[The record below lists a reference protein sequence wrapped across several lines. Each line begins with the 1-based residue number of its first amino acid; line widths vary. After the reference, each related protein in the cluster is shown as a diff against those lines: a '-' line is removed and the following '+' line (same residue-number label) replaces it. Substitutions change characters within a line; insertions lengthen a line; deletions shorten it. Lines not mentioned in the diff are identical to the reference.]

1 MTETI
6 KLEELTSPDI
16 KAAIER
22 GMDTVIF
29 AVGSNEQHGPCLP
42 VGTDTIAGDALVQLT
57 AKKLG
62 NAFKGPTIN
71 IGCSDHHM
79 RFAGTISLRKETLQN
94 VIKDYCASLVQHGF
108 RRIVIVPTHGGNFP
122 PIAEIKE
129 DLQKTHPNTKI
140 LAYTDLQAFIELS
153 NEMCAKLGIPKE
165 EAGAHAGESEVSE
178 MLWVRGDL
186 VKTDL
191 IPGATGFVGEIT
203 EEAVAKVF
211 KEGIGALSPIG
222 VLGSPTKASAE
233 HGKFYLEETAAALVK
248 FISEAE

>member
-16 KAAIER
+16 KAAIGR

-42 VGTDTIAGDALVQLT
+42 VGTDSMTGDALVYHT

-62 NAFKGPTIN
+62 KALKGPTIN

-79 RFAGTISLRKETLQN
+79 KFAGTISLRKETLQN

-108 RRIVIVPTHGGNFP
+108 RRIVIIPTHGGNFP
-122 PIAEIKE
+122 PIAEIKDE
-129 DLQKTHPNTKI
+129 LQQAHPNTRI
-140 LAYTDLQAFIELS
+140 LAYTDLQAFIDLS
-153 NEMCAKLGIPKE
+153 NEMSVKLGVPKE

-178 MLWVRGDL
+178 MLWVREDL

-191 IPGATGFVGEIT
+191 IPEATGFVGEIT
-203 EEAVAKVF
+203 EDAVAKVF

-222 VLGSPTKASAE
+222 VLGKPTKASAE
-233 HGKFYLEETAAALVK
+233 HGKFYTEEMTKALVE
-248 FISEAE
+248 FISKAE